1 MLSAPSSDV
10 ATLQARMSAAG
21 NAGRRSSMGGIP
33 LKMEEVDDK
42 LNFAMRHLSLPS
54 RLVSEIEMHDFD
66 SDDELRERL
75 TGWEEDNIE
84 VIVSGSTNVQ
94 AIITEALNDAKD
106 IMVDSDDVFLSDG
119 KTAIVKSVR
128 EACYQ
133 ALMRELSSTLN
144 LTELVGTL
152 LAQIVYPL
160 QDAQAKHEASAAR
173 KVLLELIENAGN
185 GGIEEL
191 KDAAAPKLDSQIL
204 FEDTVDTLRNL
215 HDAYLSM
222 NEKYEAEIANAE
234 RLEAELAD
242 LLDEEL
248 DIKLGQQ
255 KAAFERSQTLQTIRD
270 SKMTKVYT
278 AIENAYPDISGS
290 ASSAAWSKKS
300 SAMHVYELPD
310 DILTG
315 EPDPKV
321 YAKFLDDLIQICQNW
336 LPGFWSI
343 IPMLMRLKTHE
354 DQFSPIEILTI
365 SEWQQEK
372 HMGAGLGEVFQQQM
386 SKLWSIVARGNTET
400 LPTMQM
406 TAIEGSLFQA
416 AMVKTSAVLV
426 WSLWT
431 LFLLCNMFAIIMK
444 RN

>member
-42 LNFAMRHLSLPS
+42 LNLAMRHLSLPS
-54 RLVSEIEMHDFD
+54 SLVSEIEMHDFD

-119 KTAIVKSVR
+119 KTPIVKSVR

-133 ALMRELSSTLN
+133 ALMRELSSTLS

-160 QDAQAKHEASAAR
+160 QDAQAKHETSAAR

-191 KDAAAPKLDSQIL
+191 KDAAAPKLGSQIL
-204 FEDTVDTLRNL
+204 FEEAKGESRGP
-215 HDAYLSM
+215 HGCG
-222 NEKYEAEIANAE
+222 EK
-234 RLEAELAD
+234 
-242 LLDEEL
+242 
-248 DIKLGQQ
+248 
-255 KAAFERSQTLQTIRD
+255 
-270 SKMTKVYT
+270 
-278 AIENAYPDISGS
+278 
-290 ASSAAWSKKS
+290 
-300 SAMHVYELPD
+300 
-310 DILTG
+310 
-315 EPDPKV
+315 
-321 YAKFLDDLIQICQNW
+321 
-336 LPGFWSI
+336 
-343 IPMLMRLKTHE
+343 KT
-354 DQFSPIEILTI
+354 
-365 SEWQQEK
+365 
-372 HMGAGLGEVFQQQM
+372 
-386 SKLWSIVARGNTET
+386 
-400 LPTMQM
+400 
-406 TAIEGSLFQA
+406 
-416 AMVKTSAVLV
+416 
-426 WSLWT
+426 
-431 LFLLCNMFAIIMK
+431 
-444 RN
+444 